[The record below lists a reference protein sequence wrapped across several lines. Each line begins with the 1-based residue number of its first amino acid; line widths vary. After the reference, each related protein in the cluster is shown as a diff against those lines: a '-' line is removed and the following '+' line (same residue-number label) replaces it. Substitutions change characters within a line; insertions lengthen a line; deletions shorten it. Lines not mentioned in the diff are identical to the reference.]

1 MGIKVLI
8 VDDSTFF
15 RKRLTEI
22 IKGDPGLE
30 VVGEAKDG
38 KEGVEKTLSLRPDVI
53 TMDVEMPVMDGI
65 TAVKKIMSKC
75 PTPILMFSS
84 LTFEGANSTFKALE
98 AGAVDFMPKNF
109 DDIAHKREDALNALR
124 SSIKAV
130 ARSRIRRI
138 TPSSSSS
145 SFSSSASSS
154 SLSSSPASSLGSSSF
169 SRPSTFS
176 STSTATSATSSSA
189 FGRTSSL
196 THSSTSTI
204 SRPGLGSAA
213 SAPRAGTLNRM
224 TQTNN
229 MARSSF
235 GLNSGGVSSR
245 THAQMDASS
254 LVSASS
260 APSAGTAIG
269 SSARS
274 GLDKICETLSGVN
287 QGRPAAAMQFSFG
300 NARGVSTNFK
310 VSGKSH
316 DIIAIGSSTGGP
328 IALQNIIPKLPKLNV
343 PLVIVQH
350 MPASFTATFAQR
362 LDNLSPNTV
371 VEAQEGMFL
380 EPGHC
385 YIAPG
390 GRQMIF
396 EKAGGKTK
404 VRILPADSRIVY
416 HPCVDVSFASIASIY
431 GGSVLAMILTGMGSD
446 GCEGCRLLKKAGSV
460 IWAQNED
467 TCVVYGMPQAVVNSG
482 LADQIL
488 PLDKFADC
496 ITQEMRM

>member
-22 IKGDPGLE
+22 IKGDPSLE

-38 KEGVEKTLSLRPDVI
+38 KEGVDKTLSLRPDVI

-65 TAVKKIMSKC
+65 TAVKEIMSKC

-130 ARSRIRRI
+130 ARSHIRRI
-138 TPSSSSS
+138 PSSG
-145 SFSSSASSS
+145 SSASAARPS
-154 SLSSSPASSLGSSSF
+154 SLSSSRPAAAAPVQAASPF
-169 SRPSTFS
+169 ARTT
-176 STSTATSATSSSA
+176 TSTP
-189 FGRTSSL
+189 
-196 THSSTSTI
+196 
-204 SRPGLGSAA
+204 SRPGLGSASTTTRP
-213 SAPRAGTLNRM
+213 SALGRM
-224 TQTNN
+224 SQSTN
-229 MARSSF
+229 MARSSM
-235 GLNSGGVSSR
+235 GMNSGGLSSR
-245 THAQMDASS
+245 TSAQMNAASLMTASS
-254 LVSASS
+254 SPSDAVSV
-260 APSAGTAIG
+260 G
-269 SSARS
+269 ARN
-274 GLDKICETLSGVN
+274 GLDRICETLNGVN

-300 NARGVSTNFK
+300 SARGISTNFK
-310 VSGKSH
+310 VSGKTH
-316 DIIAIGSSTGGP
+316 DLIAIGSSTGGP

-362 LDNLSPNTV
+362 LDNMSPNTV
-371 VEAQEGMFL
+371 VEAQEGMYL

-396 EKAGGKTK
+396 EKAGGRTK
-404 VRILPADSRIVY
+404 IHILPADSRIVY
-416 HPCVDVSFASIASIY
+416 HPCVDVSFASLASIY
-431 GGSVLAMILTGMGSD
+431 GGSALAMILTGMGSD
-446 GCEGCRLLKKAGSV
+446 GCEGCRLFKKAGAV

-488 PLDKFADC
+488 PLEKFADC
-496 ITQEMRM
+496 IIQEMRM